1 MLMNINN
8 NVKVILLL
16 FYSKKKSKNANRYGN
31 RYSINIPILA
41 EQFHGENPSE
51 LDIC

>member
-16 FYSKKKSKNANRYGN
+16 FYSKKKKEVKMQ
-31 RYSINIPILA
+31 IVTEIDIPIFLLSWTIS
-41 EQFHGENPSE
+41 Q
-51 LDIC
+51 

>member
-16 FYSKKKSKNANRYGN
+16 FYSKKKVKMQIVTEIDIQ
-31 RYSINIPILA
+31 SIFLYLQNNSTARI
-41 EQFHGENPSE
+41 HRN